1 MFNFF
6 NKHKISEELL
16 QQIEETL
23 IKADVGISSTLFVV
37 NKLRKTKFNEEL
49 DLAQLKQ
56 TVKQILLEDLASYIQ
71 TSRLE
76 LINHPHIFMFVG
88 TNGSGKTTSIAKLTN
103 LLLQKNKKVL
113 LVPADTFRAGATEQL
128 TKWANELG
136 ADIYLQNTGSAPAT
150 LAYKAVEYAK
160 ANNFDTVIIDTS
172 GRLDNNVA
180 LMDELHKIEITIKKI
195 SPTFEDCILVLDGT
209 LGSSSVSL
217 ARNFAKTVNVRGIIV
232 SKLDSQSK
240 GGFLIN
246 VIKNT
251 QAPIYFI
258 GVGEKKDDLK
268 PFDYEKYLDTLLEI

>member
-23 IKADVGISSTLFVV
+23 IKADVGISSTLFVT

-56 TVKQILLEDLASYIQ
+56 TVKQVLLEDLSSYIQ

-136 ADIYLQNTGSAPAT
+136 ADIYLEHIGSAPAT

-160 ANNFDTVIIDTS
+160 ANNFDAVIIDTS
-172 GRLDNNVA
+172 GRLDNNIA
-180 LMDELHKIEITIKKI
+180 LMDELHKIEMTIKKI

-258 GVGEKKDDLK
+258 GVGEKKEDLK
-268 PFDYEKYLDTLLEI
+268 PFDYEKYLDNLLEI